1 MDARCR
7 IEMLG
12 GLRITQGE
20 RVITR
25 FRTQKAASLLAYL
38 AYHLQQAH
46 PREVLIEMLW
56 PGVEPASGRNRLRM
70 ALTFLRH
77 PLEPP
82 GVPAGAVLI
91 ADRTSVRLNP
101 FAVTTDVSEF
111 QTALR
116 QAAGAESNDARTRH
130 LTQALELYRGELLPG
145 FYDDWVQTEQMR
157 LTEQFLQAIR
167 QVIACFMKA
176 DNLDGAL
183 YYALHAVSLDPL
195 NEESRLDVIRLY
207 AAADRPREALHQYR
221 QLERILREELGVGP
235 SPAAR
240 QLAETLRREI
250 GPETIDVSDRGKIPP
265 PKPKSP
271 LLEDP
276 PPTPNTEH
284 PVLHLPMQF
293 TRFFGRKEEIALLGE
308 ILSPHRPLPHP
319 SSARPSARGPT
330 PCAARIPP
338 RKFTPH
344 SSTEREDWIS
354 PLSVQDTSGVRLSAT
369 EWGDSDFTP
378 SPHLITLTGS
388 GGSGKT
394 RLAIE
399 VAGSLTEDFPGG
411 IWFVP
416 LADLF
421 DPFLIPGTIVEA
433 LRLPRSPNREPLD
446 QVVEFLNRRNAPV
459 LLVLDNLEHLL
470 SAEQRKSEDGAAVA
484 RALLERIPTLTLLV
498 TSRQLLGLEGERVFP
513 VAPLPVP
520 DADIP
525 GFPHSGIP
533 EESSERRNTR
543 TPEDL
548 MQFAGVQLFADR
560 AQAIK
565 PDFQVTKRNADA
577 VATLCD
583 RLDGLPLAI
592 ELAAARANVLAPLQM
607 LAQLEHRFDFLVG
620 RRRDASDRHGTLRAA
635 IDWSFRQLS
644 PALQRFFAR
653 LSVFRGGWTVEAA
666 EAICVEPM
674 ALDYT
679 GILRDSSLI
688 VAVESGGVMRF
699 RMLET
704 LREYAEDQLTQEEA
718 AGVSHAHR
726 DYFLALAEEA
736 DPQLEGPQQ
745 YLWFARLEREND
757 NMRAALMSCQ
767 TDEDGAD
774 AGLRLSVGLFN
785 FWIRRGYVVEGCAW
799 LEAMLSRNGTG
810 SSLPKRRA
818 LNCAGH
824 MLYRQGE
831 NMRSTALFEQSLAL
845 CTEAGDKRGMAH
857 ALLHLG
863 SIAFRAHGDTER
875 SGAEIDACLSLYRE
889 VGDKPGMASAQW
901 NLAILANRQG
911 DHGRASVLCEETLS
925 LFRELGDKGGE
936 SLALSTWGDVAVSQG
951 NDARAISL
959 YEESLALASESG
971 NKMCRAPILANLGFV
986 SLRQKDYSKANRLF
1000 HEAET
1005 LFRAQGDTWCLAS
1018 SLSGLGRVAQFQGEY
1033 ARAKTY
1039 FRESLGIVRQLEN
1052 IPEIA
1057 NCLGYFADLARAQHH
1072 DKRSA
1077 RLLGALETLQPAQ
1090 RVAYVAAARAEIDE
1104 ETFEAAW
1111 AEGRLMTLAQVIAYA
1126 LEGDEM

>member
-7 IEMLG
+7 IELLG

-25 FRTQKAASLLAYL
+25 FRTQKTASLLAYL
-38 AYHLQQAH
+38 AYHLPQAH

-56 PGVEPASGRNRLRM
+56 PGVEPAPGRNRLRM

-116 QAAGAESNDARTRH
+116 QAGGAESNDARTHH
-130 LTQALELYRGELLPG
+130 LAQALELYHGELLSG
-145 FYDDWVQTEQMR
+145 FYDDWVQTEQLR
-157 LTEQFLQAIR
+157 LAEQFLQAIR
-167 QVIACFMKA
+167 QVIACCMKA

-183 YYALHAVSLDPL
+183 HYALRAVSLDPL
-195 NEESRLDVIRLY
+195 NEESLLDVIRLY
-207 AAADRPREALHQYR
+207 AAADRPREALRQYR
-221 QLERILREELGVGP
+221 QLERLLREELGVIP

-250 GPETIDVSDRGKIPP
+250 GPEEADISDRGTRPP
-265 PKPKSP
+265 PKSKSP
-271 LLEDP
+271 PLEAP
-276 PPTPNTEH
+276 PPTPNTEY

-293 TRFFGRKEEIALLGE
+293 TRFFGREEEIALLTE
-308 ILSPHRPLPHP
+308 MLSPHRLLPHL
-319 SSARPSARGPT
+319 SRTRPSARGPA
-330 PCAARIPP
+330 PCATRIPL
-338 RKFTPH
+338 RE
-344 SSTEREDWIS
+344 ST
-354 PLSVQDTSGVRLSAT
+354 RLSET
-369 EWGDSDFTP
+369 EKRDSDFIP
-378 SPHLITLTGS
+378 SPHLITLTGP

-399 VAGSLTEDFPGG
+399 VAGNLTADFPGG

-421 DPFLIPGTIVEA
+421 DPLLIPGTIVEA
-433 LRLPRSPNREPLD
+433 LRLPCSPNREPLD
-446 QVVEFLNRRNAPV
+446 QVVEFLNRRNAPA

-470 SAEQRKSEDGAAVA
+470 SEEPRKEDGAEVV
-484 RALLERIPTLTLLV
+484 RALLERIPILTLLV
-498 TSRQLLGLEGERVFP
+498 TSRRLLDLEGERVFP

-525 GFPHSGIP
+525 VFPYPDIQAESFEHPIP
-533 EESSERRNTR
+533 ERRNTR
-543 TPEDL
+543 TPEYL
-548 MQFAGVQLFADR
+548 MQFAGVQLFVDR

-577 VATLCD
+577 VSTLCD

-592 ELAAARANVLAPLQM
+592 ELAAARANVLTPIQM
-607 LAQLEHRFDFLVG
+607 LAQLQHRFDFLVG
-620 RRRDASDRHGTLRAA
+620 RQRDASDRHRTLRAA

-666 EAICVEPM
+666 EATCVEPM

-679 GILRDSSLI
+679 GILRDCSLI
-688 VAVESGGVMRF
+688 VALESGTIMRF

-704 LREYAEDQLTQEEA
+704 LREYAESRLTPEEA
-718 AGVSHAHR
+718 AGVSRAHR
-726 DYFLALAEEA
+726 DYFLELAEEA

-745 YLWFARLEREND
+745 DHWFARLEGEHD
-757 NMRAALMSCQ
+757 NMRAALMSCR
-767 TDEDGAD
+767 TDEGGAD

-799 LEAMLSRNGTG
+799 LEAMLSRSETG
-810 SSLPKRRA
+810 SSLASLPRRRA

-824 MLYRQGE
+824 MMYRQGE
-831 NMRSTALFEQSLAL
+831 NTRSTALFEQSLAL

-863 SIAFRAHGDTER
+863 SIAFRVHGDTER
-875 SGAEIDACLSLYRE
+875 SSAQFDECLSLYRE

-901 NLAILANRQG
+901 NLVILVSRQG
-911 DHGRASVLCEETLS
+911 DLDRASVLCEETLS

-936 SLALSTWGDVAVSQG
+936 SLALSTWGDVAFFQG
-951 NDARAISL
+951 DDERAISL
-959 YEESLALASESG
+959 YEESLALSSESG

-1018 SLSGLGRVAQFQGEY
+1018 SLSALGLVARFRGEY

-1057 NCLGYFADLARAQHH
+1057 NCLGNFVELARAQNH

-1077 RLLGALETLQPAQ
+1077 RLLGALETLQPGQ
-1090 RVAYVAAARAEIDE
+1090 RAAYVAAARAEIE
-1104 ETFEAAW
+1104 KERFEPAW